1 MRCQDDWWNEVVD
14 ELRDGKLSE
23 KNYKYLHGLPVE
35 GCTLSPEERRS
46 RKRVADGPR
55 DPRLREEKF
64 VKATVVVANNDAK
77 YQINKDRAKAYA
89 RDAGTRLH
97 WSVAKDKAGVEA
109 LQAQACDKEAKVRWL
124 QYHDMDTEGLCG
136 MLPLAIGMP
145 VALTH
150 HVDRSEKL
158 LLKGRVGYVHSWVWH
173 DNDQQPSIVHRSS
186 TRSRRYVKFEGADWI
201 LPGSKEPG
209 LYPIL
214 PISRTWKLDKGRKN
228 AVLKVSRTQIPL
240 ITAHAS
246 QGKTAVMLDLNVD
259 SKTHA
264 AYGTV
269 VASRV
274 RSRFDLLILRPFP
287 LWLFQRGTTEGPTL
301 LLRKLRGED
310 IDWEGMQDA
319 RWPRGRC
326 GKCREL
332 KTWDLFAHAQWEL
345 VRANRTGQCLA
356 CQREPLNTKAPV
368 KRNVN
373 MQAAQAKSVSCSR
386 CHFTK
391 DFTPTMRTMP
401 DSALACI
408 ACQQKLPDKTKRL
421 RTG

>member
-1 MRCQDDWWNEVVD
+1 AVQGVAELHQRMRCQDDWWNEVVD

-23 KNYKYLHGLPVE
+23 KNYKYLHGHPVE

-77 YQINKDRAKAYA
+77 YQINKDRTKAYA
-89 RDAGTRLH
+89 RDAGTRLE

-136 MLPLAIGMP
+136 MLSLAIGMP

-158 LLKGRVGYVHSWVWH
+158 LLKGRAP
-173 DNDQQPSIVHRSS
+173 QQHE
-186 TRSRRYVKFEGADWI
+186 YVKFEGADWI

-214 PISRTWKLDKGRKN
+214 PTSRTWKLDKGHKN

-240 ITAHAS
+240 IPAFAITAHAS
-246 QGKTAVMLDLNVD
+246 QGKTLTAVMLDLNVD

-287 LWLFQRGTTEGPTL
+287 LWLFQRGAAEGPAL

-310 IDWEGMQDA
+310 IDWQAMQDA
-319 RWPRGRC
+319 RWPRARC
-326 GKCREL
+326 QECREL
-332 KTWDLFAHAQWEL
+332 KSWDLFAHAQWEL
-345 VRANRTGQCLA
+345 VRANRGGKCLTDAETKRQCSA
-356 CQREPLNTKAPV
+356 CRLGTTQLNCTTCRERKPDA
-368 KRNVN
+368 
-373 MQAAQAKSVSCSR
+373 
-386 CHFTK
+386 

-401 DSALACI
+401 DNALACI
-408 ACQQKLPDKTKRL
+408 DCQQQLSGKAKRL
-421 RTG
+421 RTGWF